1 MAKHAA
7 PQTVAVVPTGTAII
21 RPVVL
26 SAEAYLGRLRSATTT
41 IVPDVSGRHSRG

>member
-7 PQTVAVVPTGTAII
+7 SQTVAVVPTGSAII

-26 SAEAYLGRLRSATTT
+26 SAEAFLQRVRAT
-41 IVPDVSGRHSRG
+41 PPAAGRHSRG